1 MSNFN
6 VYKTFYW
13 SPILITIKDYFISST
28 NLYNFSGDIV
38 GSLLLTA
45 RSDNSSGELALDEDF
60 SFLFDD
66 GSLNFTIG
74 FNQLRF
80 SNIRNGNYGN
90 VPNKSGIY
98 TDINDIKYYFEFDN
112 ETNLWKIT
120 FKFESK

>member
-66 GSLNFTIG
+66 
-74 FNQLRF
+74 
-80 SNIRNGNYGN
+80 
-90 VPNKSGIY
+90 
-98 TDINDIKYYFEFDN
+98 
-112 ETNLWKIT
+112 
-120 FKFESK
+120 